1 LKVNRLLAGTL
12 AIVLIAGLV
21 TPAFAGTEPDICDR
35 SSLGYMSDSDILY
48 CLYGIG
54 EPPTITS
61 NNVISGSSSIAE
73 TTNSIPGAVLL
84 GTTATENIGAVH
96 DHLTGIGTAITP
108 NPLEIQPPELTPT
121 VGPFEESPEFADMVD
136 VYDIECSEDGLKCF
150 YGTTILDR
158 GPVTGF
164 DFLSGDACTMASAF
178 CLYFSVMDDSI
189 YTLTPFTLVK
199 AGDVIT
205 GINPQTPR
213 TLNIPLGI
221 TQLPVFDTIDSVIGG
236 FPTFSCGQPAC
247 STGSSWYDGFEYAD
261 GVLYAAFNQVTQGAT
276 DGLLPFR
283 STLVE
288 IPTGGVGDITP
299 IPIGNAF
306 SSSTRGYAFDTTDG
320 TMYAVGGGGNFYTV
334 NLATGDRTA
343 ITNSADF
350 GGALQF
356 GPDDRLYSDD
366 SFAFP
371 NGLAVIE
378 PTDGMVTSLPNP
390 TGFDTH
396 TRGLTLVSKSLTPSV
411 PVGGE
416 LIPIETT
423 SLLLA
428 GAQSFSWMIPL
439 VLSVLGI
446 GLFVVSRKSENS

>member
-1 LKVNRLLAGTL
+1 MKTNRLVAGTL

-21 TPAFAGTEPDICDR
+21 TPAFAGTQPVICDR

-54 EPPTITS
+54 APPTITS

-73 TTNSIPGAVLL
+73 STNSIPGAVLL

-96 DHLTGIGTAITP
+96 EHLTGIGTAITP

-121 VGPFEESPEFADMVD
+121 VGPFEANPEFADMVD
-136 VYDIECSEDGLKCF
+136 IYDIECSEDGLNCF

-164 DFLSGDACTMASAF
+164 DFFSGDACTIASAF

-189 YTLTPFTLVK
+189 NTLTPFTLVK

-221 TQLPVFDTIDSVIGG
+221 TQLPVFDTVTVIGG

-247 STGSSWYDGFEYAD
+247 STGSFWYDGFEYAD
-261 GVLYAAFNQVTQGAT
+261 GVLYAAFNQVTQGVT

-334 NLATGDRTA
+334 NLATGDRTPSLNA
-343 ITNSADF
+343 GF
-350 GGALQF
+350 GGTLQF
-356 GPDDRLYSDD
+356 GPDDRLYSND
-366 SFAFP
+366 SGAFP
-371 NGLAVIE
+371 NGLAVVD
-378 PTDGMVTSLPNP
+378 PADGMTTSLPNP

-396 TRGLTLVSKSLTPSV
+396 TRGLTLVSSLTPSV

-416 LIPIETT
+416 IIPIDTT
-423 SLLLA
+423 ALVLA
-428 GAQSFSWMIPL
+428 GLQTSAIWMLP
-439 VLSVLGI
+439 VLAGVAGSTFGI
-446 GLFVVSRKSENS
+446 IYIKTRRN